1 MVKTGHHQMTLPE
14 APGGKTCMQ
23 RVGFDSRAWLLLF
36 FLFFLSLFLSIQLAL
51 SRAPLQMK
59 PNWDVALKGSDEVDT
74 RLRDTE
80 VQSLNLAFDIAPIAF
95 FSLNNL

>member
-1 MVKTGHHQMTLPE
+1 
-14 APGGKTCMQ
+14 
-23 RVGFDSRAWLLLF
+23 
-36 FLFFLSLFLSIQLAL
+36 
-51 SRAPLQMK
+51 MK

-80 VQSLNLAFDIAPIAF
+80 AQSLNLAFDIAPIAF